1 MGYRIWATAGTA
13 GALTAAGIPS
23 QRVKKIGEGSPHIV
37 DFIREGK
44 VDLVIN
50 TVTRGKEPNRDGFR
64 IRRAAV
70 EMGIP
75 CLTSLDTARAL
86 LESLSALA
94 EGKGM
99 EVEALQDYL
108 GKEDQGDKG

>member
-1 MGYRIWATAGTA
+1 
-13 GALTAAGIPS
+13 
-23 QRVKKIGEGSPHIV
+23 
-37 DFIREGK
+37 
-44 VDLVIN
+44 VIN

-94 EGKGM
+94 ERERDV